1 MWIEKRKDHYRMY
14 ERYVDPITKQKHKVS
29 VKFDKDTPQ
38 QRNKAKKKLD
48 DLLANRSE
56 YRFDCSFKMLTEA
69 YLACKEK
76 EVKPSTHRRN
86 EAECKRLRKIL
97 GNMYVDNFTAGYVKA
112 KLMTWNPKKEQDFK
126 PKPVTVNEH
135 IQRFKEII
143 KWGYR
148 NDFVESIE
156 WLDKL
161 EKLKDVSRHQ
171 KVKDKYLE
179 KEECELLLRDM
190 PENQRNITQFMIL
203 SGMRVGEVL
212 ALEVSDFDF
221 ENRVI
226 SVTKTRD
233 AVTNEITTPKTAASI
248 RQVYMQDELLVLCH
262 HIIEMLKTIK
272 HGRKYVF
279 WNKDGSPMQY
289 AAYNKFLREYSEKVL
304 GRRITTHY
312 LRHTHA
318 SLLASAGIDK
328 NIDYELIQRRLG
340 HENSKVTKEIYI
352 HITESQIEKDNKALK
367 ELSLI

>member
-14 ERYVDPITKQKHKVS
+14 ERYVDPITKKKHKVS

-38 QRNKAKKKLD
+38 QRNKAQKKLD

-56 YRFDCSFKMLTEA
+56 YRFDCSFKTLTSA

-86 EAECKRLRKIL
+86 EAECGRLLRIL
-97 GNMYVDNFTAGYVKA
+97 GNLDVDLFTAGYVKA
-112 KLMTWNPKKEQDFK
+112 KLMQDSTK
-126 PKPVTVNEH
+126 PTTVNEH
-135 IQRFKEII
+135 IQRFKENI

-148 NDFVESIE
+148 NDFVESIA
-156 WLDKL
+156 WL
-161 EKLKDVSRHQ
+161 EKLTKIKDISRHQ

-248 RQVYMQDELLVLCH
+248 RQVYMQDELFILCQ
-262 HIIEMLKTIK
+262 HIMETLTSIK

-328 NIDYELIQRRLG
+328 NIDYQLIQRRLG